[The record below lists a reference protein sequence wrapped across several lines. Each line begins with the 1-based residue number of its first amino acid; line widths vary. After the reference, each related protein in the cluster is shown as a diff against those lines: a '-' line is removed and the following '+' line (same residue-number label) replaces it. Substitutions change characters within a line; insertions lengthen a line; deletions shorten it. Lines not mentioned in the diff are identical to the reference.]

1 MIEVYGDLC
10 SKTRSDD
17 FINNINNEYLQS
29 VIQKYK
35 FTYQDHIYEKNN
47 KIYQYNNQT
56 LKFDVF
62 KTIFRPQIIFMCTNP
77 LMKKC
82 DIGTGEK
89 CESCDI
95 YKPEFCFSCNVGYYL
110 PREDKTKCKRCSK
123 IGCERCPD
131 DNCLLKDEYIPENP
145 ISF

>member
-56 LKFDVF
+56 LKFDGF

-77 LMKKC
+77 LMKNV
-82 DIGTGEK
+82 ILEPEK
-89 CESCDI
+89 NVNHVI
-95 YKPEFCFSCNVGYYL
+95 YINQNFVFHVM
-110 PREDKTKCKRCSK
+110 
-123 IGCERCPD
+123 
-131 DNCLLKDEYIPENP
+131 
-145 ISF
+145 